1 MASSFFKADPCVNR
15 VLLLGA
21 GAGTV
26 IRQIDAL
33 FSPQEII
40 AVENNPIH
48 LEIAQKFFGITKQMA
63 TLNLAEASR
72 FVRQYQ
78 GKKFDLIIDDLFVA
92 AGGVAKRAL
101 YCDHHWLKKLTRH
114 LTSNGLLCLNFADWS
129 ELSNAPVSEYF
140 MSRERF
146 VSAYALTCPKT
157 ENVIAAMLPE
167 RSDIESLRAHIKV
180 TPALS
185 GLMKADQFQFKIRL
199 LNKKKR
205 NMCHLEHR
213 A

>member
-1 MASSFFKADPCVNR
+1 MLFRS
-15 VLLLGA
+15 
-21 GAGTV
+21 
-26 IRQIDAL
+26 
-33 FSPQEII
+33 FSPQEIT
-40 AVENNPIH
+40 AVEHNPIH
-48 LEIAQKFFGITKQMA
+48 LAIAQKIFGVTPQMA
-63 TLNLAEASR
+63 TLHLAEASR
-72 FVRQYQ
+72 FVRKYQ

-101 YCDHHWLKKLTRH
+101 YCDHHWLKQLTRH

-146 VSAYALTCPKT
+146 VSAYALTCPRT

-185 GLMKADQFQFKIRL
+185 GLMKAGRCQFKIRL
-199 LNKKKR
+199 LNKKTRK
-205 NMCHLEHR
+205 MCHLEHS